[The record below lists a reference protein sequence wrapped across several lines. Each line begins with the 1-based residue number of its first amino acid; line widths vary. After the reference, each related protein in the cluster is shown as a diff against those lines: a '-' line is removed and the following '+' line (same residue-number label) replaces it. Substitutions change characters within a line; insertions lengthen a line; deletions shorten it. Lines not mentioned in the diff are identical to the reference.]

1 MGAVEGEALAQK
13 AQSNIA
19 DLFGD
24 R

>member
-13 AQSNIA
+13 AQANIA